1 MREEAGLWQIV
12 RGASSRPRSPLW
24 PPMATTSLIYGK
36 SAPQGPDRRVLEA
49 GSGQAWRH
57 GLPKSWGVD
66 ILAGLGGGS
75 ALTPSTQSPTLS
87 LAGLGALG
95 PQCS

>member
-24 PPMATTSLIYGK
+24 PPMATTTSLVYGD
-36 SAPQGPDRRVLEA
+36 SAPQGPDCRVLEA
-49 GSGQAWRH
+49 SSGQAWRH

-66 ILAGLGGGS
+66 IPAGLGGGS

-87 LAGLGALG
+87 LAGLG